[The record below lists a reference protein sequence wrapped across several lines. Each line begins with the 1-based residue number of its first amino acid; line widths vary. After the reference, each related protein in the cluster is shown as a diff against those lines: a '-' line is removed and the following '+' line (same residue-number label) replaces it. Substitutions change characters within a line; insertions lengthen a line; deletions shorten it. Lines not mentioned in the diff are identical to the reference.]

1 MLSIVDSFST
11 IWEKR
16 MGNFM
21 GNRKPQTT
29 ARFAGTEFDPKS
41 SRTYWDC
48 TRIKHIITGHD
59 RDSH

>member
-1 MLSIVDSFST
+1 MLSIVDSFGT

-16 MGNFM
+16 M

-29 ARFAGTEFDPKS
+29 AQFAGTEFDPKS
-41 SRTYWDC
+41 SQTYWDC
-48 TRIKHIITGHD
+48 TRIKYIITGHN